1 MADQYDSRVDVLY
14 VYEYLHDALDQ
25 DHEYLAQQISDLMTS
40 MAKAFK
46 SDTGITVGEA
56 IRREEPTYRIWWKDG
71 SQAELFA
78 HEKILDMADRF
89 GFDANELIENGE
101 IEMTDDG
108 QVIGGVVKQFIKGD
122 D

>member
-56 IRREEPTYRIWWKDG
+56 LGWNEPYT
-71 SQAELFA
+71 
-78 HEKILDMADRF
+78 
-89 GFDANELIENGE
+89 
-101 IEMTDDG
+101 
-108 QVIGGVVKQFIKGD
+108 GVQS
-122 D
+122 

>member
-1 MADQYDSRVDVLY
+1 MEQDRVLTITERNRLMADQYDSRVDVLY

-56 IRREEPTYRIWWKDG
+56 LGWNKPYTGAQR
-71 SQAELFA
+71 
-78 HEKILDMADRF
+78 
-89 GFDANELIENGE
+89 
-101 IEMTDDG
+101 
-108 QVIGGVVKQFIKGD
+108 
-122 D
+122 